1 MNSKAEKLKQHLDVL
16 EAERLILTV
25 ELRNALVKEAKKLL
39 PLAISQASNR
49 KHPSPALLRLITR
62 LAVRPL
68 ALSKER

>member
-1 MNSKAEKLKQHLDVL
+1 VNSKAEKLKQHLDVL

-39 PLAISQASNR
+39 PLAVKQATR
-49 KHPSPALLRLITR
+49 KKAPSPALLRLITR